1 MMPPRTNAA
10 AIVVDGRNVQ
20 TLNDLLPESPGL
32 NVLFVGKTPAPNSV
46 QIGHYF
52 QGKQGLLFW
61 KLLREYGIFEPTTEF
76 EDDSLLSYRYG
87 LTDIAKVP
95 RPFGEEPS
103 AGKYAI
109 GARRVIELVRLH
121 QPRVIVFVYKKVL
134 DTVAQLEF
142 GVTQRSSYGSNP
154 SLEPYFRSRVFA
166 FPLPGTPCG
175 REQAKQAMQQLADA
189 CAELKR

>member
-1 MMPPRTNAA
+1 MPPRTNATTIA
-10 AIVVDGRNVQ
+10 VDGRCVQ

-32 NVLFVGKTPAPNSV
+32 NVLFVGKTPAPESV

-52 QGKQGLLFW
+52 QGQQRRQFW

-95 RPFGEEPS
+95 RPFREEPS
-103 AGKYAI
+103 PAEYKS
-109 GARRVIELVRLH
+109 GARRVMELVRMH

-134 DTVAQLEF
+134 DTVARLEF
-142 GVTQRSSYGSNP
+142 GVSQRSSYGFNRG
-154 SLEPYFRSRVFA
+154 LEPYFRCRVFA

-175 REQAKQAMQQLADA
+175 REQAKQAMQQLARA

>member
-1 MMPPRTNAA
+1 
-10 AIVVDGRNVQ
+10 
-20 TLNDLLPESPGL
+20 
-32 NVLFVGKTPAPNSV
+32 VLFVGKTPAPDSV

-52 QGKQGLLFW
+52 QGRQGRLFW
-61 KLLREYGIFEPTTEF
+61 KLLKEYGIFEPTTEF

-103 AGKYAI
+103 RAEYEI

-121 QPRVIVFVYKKVL
+121 PPSVIVFVYKKVL
-134 DTVAQLEF
+134 DRVAQLEF
-142 GVTQRSSYGSNP
+142 GVTQRSSYGFNQ
-154 SLEPYFRSRVFA
+154 SLEPYFRCRVFA

-175 REQAKQAMQQLADA
+175 REQANQAMQQLAHA